1 MAQRRDDKLIRRVID
16 KLRVIRKARGLTQ
29 AAVYEDTSV
38 DIQKYETQYTNLS
51 LTTLAILC
59 EYYEISLDEFF
70 GGLDRPE
77 TT

>member
-1 MAQRRDDKLIRRVID
+1 MAQRREDKLIRRVID

-59 EYYEISLDEFF
+59 EYYEISLGEFF